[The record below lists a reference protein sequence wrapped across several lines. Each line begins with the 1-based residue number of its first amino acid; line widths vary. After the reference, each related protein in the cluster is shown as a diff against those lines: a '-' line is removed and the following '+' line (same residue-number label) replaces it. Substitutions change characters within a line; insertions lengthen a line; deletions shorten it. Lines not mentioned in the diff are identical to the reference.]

1 MANTFYTNKSLNTPS
16 DSICIHMK
24 PLLPFRMRRIVRDM
38 QADME
43 NRITWQMP
51 ADTATTSGNSI
62 SPPGPLATSV
72 QVGLIVTEHHFTA
85 GPVLKA
91 IKKLLLRIE
100 NVLAGTPHSYQF
112 ILPYQAG
119 PEHIILEALLADT
132 IWEGIAPPE
141 IVLIYCGENE
151 PDQTPDPFEGDI
163 DHTIERIHEEDATP
177 GFNPVHDA
185 ITDYATLVLLIGEW
199 EPGTHLYRPGSV
211 FDLARNH
218 GRTIIAVNPVNGRHY
233 ELPHDD
239 MIFDSYAQLDRYNHE
254 NVTLSLY
261 ASTYRRYLTSL
272 RGESEK
278 ALLDDIIL
286 EPIYGSLLPYF
297 TRTRILTKK
306 YQRLYKITGTC
317 VTLLAALA
325 VATITFQT
333 LFLPEMPWLVWI
345 EVLEISLIILLMFAS
360 RYGDFHRRWIDYNF
374 LSERLRAAFFL
385 CIICIQCEKPDTPP
399 HMSMA
404 HRPNDWMVMAF
415 EEIMASRPINFC
427 RLDIPYVPIK
437 KFFRSAWVTNRLTFY
452 ERAGK
457 SAQRTYTLLTYA
469 GVTIFF
475 VTLILAVLHATGIG
489 HWETEYPFHVPM
501 LLAFFTIT
509 LPAVGSAIAALRLQR
524 EYQRNAERYAHTV
537 RHITAIRNQIQH
549 AKNMKD
555 LCEFLEEMNEV
566 TLREQ
571 QDWRIIFRFRRVE
584 AM

>member
-1 MANTFYTNKSLNTPS
+1 MHTDT
-16 DSICIHMK
+16 
-24 PLLPFRMRRIVRDM
+24 
-38 QADME
+38 E
-43 NRITWQMP
+43 NREKPQIG
-51 ADTATTSGNSI
+51 ADTLPLPENSI
-62 SPPGPLATSV
+62 YPPGSLATSV

-91 IKKLLLRIE
+91 IKKMFLRIE
-100 NVLAGTPHSYQF
+100 NVLAGTPHSYRF
-112 ILPYQAG
+112 ILPHQAG
-119 PEHIILEALLADT
+119 PEHIILEALFADS
-132 IWEGIAPPE
+132 IWEGMSPPE
-141 IVLIYCGENE
+141 ITLIYCGEKE
-151 PDQTPDPFEGDI
+151 PDQTTGPFEGEI
-163 DHTIERIHEEDATP
+163 DHTIEIIRGEDATP
-177 GFNPVHDA
+177 GSNPVHDT
-185 ITDYATLVLLIGEW
+185 IIDWCTLVLVIGEW
-199 EPGTHLYRPGSV
+199 EPGANLYRPGSV

-218 GRTIIAVNPVNGRHY
+218 GRTIIAVDPVNGRHY
-233 ELPHDD
+233 EIPHDD
-239 MIFDSYAQLDRYNHE
+239 MIFDSYTQLNQYNTE
-254 NVTLSLY
+254 NVNLSRY
-261 ASTYRRYLTSL
+261 TATYRRYITAL
-272 RGESEK
+272 REETEK
-278 ALLDDIIL
+278 ASLDDTIL

-297 TRTRILTKK
+297 TRTRLLAKK
-306 YQRLYKITGTC
+306 YQRLHTWTGIL

-333 LFLPEMPWLVWI
+333 IFLPEMPWLVWV
-345 EVLEISLIILLMFAS
+345 EVLEISLIILLMYAS
-360 RYGDFHRRWIDYNF
+360 RHGDFHRRWIDYNF
-374 LSERLRAAFFL
+374 LAERLRAAFFL

-415 EEIMASRPINFC
+415 EEIMATRPISFC
-427 RLDIPYVPIK
+427 RLDLPYVPIK

-452 ERAGK
+452 ENAGK
-457 SAQRTYTLLTYA
+457 SAQRTYALLTYA

-489 HWETEYPFHVPM
+489 HWETDYPFRVPM

-509 LPAVGSAIAALRLQR
+509 LPAVGSALAALRLQR

-555 LCEFLEEMNEV
+555 LCQFLEEMNEV

>member
-1 MANTFYTNKSLNTPS
+1 
-16 DSICIHMK
+16 
-24 PLLPFRMRRIVRDM
+24 M
-38 QADME
+38 QAETE
-43 NRITWQMP
+43 NRNNRSIP
-51 ADTATTSGNSI
+51 ADTINTPGNTI

-85 GPVLKA
+85 GPVLNS
-91 IKKLLLRIE
+91 IKIVFTRLE
-100 NVLAGTPHSYQF
+100 NLLAGTPHSYRF
-112 ILPYQAG
+112 FLPYQAG
-119 PEHIILEALLADT
+119 PEHIILEALLADD
-132 IWEGIAPPE
+132 IWEGITPPE
-141 IVLIYCGENE
+141 IALIYYGENE
-151 PDQTPDPFEGDI
+151 PDNTPGPFEGDI
-163 DHTIERIHEEDATP
+163 DHTIVRVHEEDANP
-177 GFNPVHDA
+177 GCNPVHDV
-185 ITDYATLVLLIGEW
+185 IIDYSTLVLLIGEW
-199 EPGTHLYRPGSV
+199 EPKANLYRPGSV

-218 GRTIIAVNPVNGRHY
+218 GRTIIAVDPVNGRKY
-233 ELPHDD
+233 ELSHDD
-239 MIFDSYAQLDRYNHE
+239 MILDSYAQLNQYNTE
-254 NVTLSLY
+254 NVSLDSY
-261 ASTYRRYLTSL
+261 TATYRRYITSL
-272 RGESEK
+272 REETGKVS
-278 ALLDDIIL
+278 LDDTIL

-297 TRTRILTKK
+297 TRTRLLAKK
-306 YQRLYKITGTC
+306 YQRLHTWTGIL

-333 LFLPEMPWLVWI
+333 LFFPEMFWLVWV
-345 EVLEISLIILLMFAS
+345 EVFEISLIILLMYAS

-374 LSERLRAAFFL
+374 LAERLRAAFFL
-385 CIICIQCEKPDTPP
+385 CIICIQCEKPDAPP

-415 EEIMASRPINFC
+415 EEIMATRPIYFC
-427 RLDIPYVPIK
+427 RLDIPYVPVK
-437 KFFRSAWVTNRLTFY
+437 KFFRSAWITNRLLFY
-452 ERAGK
+452 EKAGR
-457 SAQRTYTLLTYA
+457 SAQRTYILLTYA
-469 GVTIFF
+469 GAGIFF

-489 HWETEYPFHVPM
+489 HWETDYPSRIPL